1 MQQDRLYGTNIRH
14 RILLDETQPPPK
26 WHQVMKVGVFK
37 HPKHGMLEI
46 TPEVLANMV
55 INFNEKIRG
64 VDIAWDYFHEF
75 NGIASGWPVK
85 LETRQNGTELWAE
98 TDWTPEA
105 QRRLAE
111 KELKY
116 FSPDFAFEWE
126 HPETGKV
133 YKHVLFG
140 GGLTNRPFLKDMKAI
155 VANENTNEGVPG
167 MKTQEELLKENGKL
181 EQKVIKLNEDL
192 GAAQTELADSNSEL
206 DNLKK
211 ENAEL
216 KLKLQEMTKS
226 HETLMSEKKKADEA
240 VKLAEKESEFN
251 VLLSEGKAVVAQK
264 EAYLKGDMKE
274 YIKLAEKVNPKA
286 NGASGGNSSEDQGDD
301 EDATIKLAEE
311 IQTKQKV
318 SYPEAMK
325 QARQEI
331 KNKAKK

>member
-1 MQQDRLYGTNIRH
+1 MQQDRLYGTNIRN

-26 WHQVMKVGVFK
+26 WHQVMKVGMFK

-46 TPEVLANMV
+46 TPEVLSNMV

-75 NGIASGWPVK
+75 NGIASGWPIK

-126 HPETGKV
+126 HPESGKV

-155 VANENTNEGVPG
+155 VANEQTNEGVSG

-192 GAAQTELADSNSEL
+192 VSSQKELTDSGSEL
-206 DNLKK
+206 DAAKK
-211 ENAEL
+211 KIAEL
-216 KLKLQEMTKS
+216 EAKILEMSKS
-226 HETLMSEKKKADEA
+226 YETVMAEKKKSDEA
-240 VKLAEKESEFN
+240 VKLAEKENEFN

-264 EAYLKGDMKE
+264 EAFIKGDMKE
-274 YIKLAEKVNPKA
+274 FIKLAENTNTKGK
-286 NGASGGNSSEDQGDD
+286 GASGGNSSEDQGDD

-311 IQTKQKV
+311 ICEKQKI
-318 SYPEAMK
+318 SYSEAMK
-325 QARQEI
+325 QARREHQ
-331 KNKAKK
+331 AKKSK